1 MTSIIFL
8 ENTQGFVVVA
18 GHPLGS
24 ESTNS
29 TFNLNFP
36 PKFLEFRKW
45 SLDSYK
51 ITKVQKIHQKNHR
64 MKNKLSQ
71 VTKKASEVPA
81 DPGTDIVV
89 SNTAVKGPALKGSQF
104 QVGGL
109 SEAKALPPFPLQFGQ
124 GFRFNRTS
132 PSVEKNPAPNSISNL
147 LWLCSAAAEC
157 FNI

>member
-8 ENTQGFVVVA
+8 ENTQGFVVTT
-18 GHPLGS
+18 GRPLGG

-36 PKFLEFRKW
+36 LKFLKFRKW

-51 ITKVQKIHQKNHR
+51 IKKVLKIHQKNHR

-81 DPGTDIVV
+81 DPGAGTVV
-89 SNTAVKGPALKGSQF
+89 SNTAVKGPALQGRRF
-104 QVGGL
+104 QKVGGL
-109 SEAKALPPFPLQFGQ
+109 SKARSLPSHFSLS
-124 GFRFNRTS
+124 RAFNLTGL
-132 PSVEKNPAPNSISNL
+132 PALEKNPALNSISNL
-147 LWLCSAAAEC
+147 LWLCSTAARMS
-157 FNI
+157 

>member
-18 GHPLGS
+18 GHPLGG

-81 DPGTDIVV
+81 HPGTDIVV
-89 SNTAVKGPALKGSQF
+89 FNTAVKGPALKGSQF

-132 PSVEKNPAPNSISNL
+132 LTGEKSSPQQHL
-147 LWLCSAAAEC
+147 ESAMALQHSSRMS
-157 FNI
+157 